1 VVLSSVR
8 CRVHLA
14 DDVRREGE
22 NIPFEDPELAGM
34 MAAAIQIVRT
44 ALAGLRPDLLEYSEP
59 RSKID
64 MNVLLD
70 PDARWT
76 LAQIALDFLGTHLAD
91 TRPFCWMML
100 SPPTRFESELLS
112 KMVLHLQVA
121 VPAAAQQELLPRLEL
136 ALKAVVREA
145 AGADVSAFFAVE
157 PADGAEEVG
166 ERA

>member
-1 VVLSSVR
+1 
-8 CRVHLA
+8 
-14 DDVRREGE
+14 
-22 NIPFEDPELAGM
+22 
-34 MAAAIQIVRT
+34 VRT

-70 PDARWT
+70 PDASWT
-76 LAQIALDFLGTHLAD
+76 LAQLGLDFLGTDLAD
-91 TRPFCWMML
+91 TRPFGWMML

-136 ALKAVVREA
+136 ALKAMVREA
-145 AGADVSAFFAVE
+145 VGADVSAVFVVA
-157 PADGAEEVG
+157 PAD
-166 ERA
+166 

>member
-1 VVLSSVR
+1 MAPR
-8 CRVHLA
+8 EA
-14 DDVRREGE
+14 DATS
-22 NIPFEDPELAGM
+22 NIPFEDSEVAGV

-44 ALAGLRPDLLEYSEP
+44 ALAGLRPELLEHSEP

-70 PDARWT
+70 TDANWT

-91 TRPFCWMML
+91 TRPFGWMML

-112 KMVLHLQVA
+112 KNGA
-121 VPAAAQQELLPRLEL
+121 PPPGRRAGSGPAGSPSRLEL
-136 ALKAVVREA
+136 ALKAMVHEA
-145 AGADVSAFFAVE
+145 VGDVSAVFAVE
-157 PADGAEEVG
+157 PAHGAEEMG